1 MSATN
6 PTFSVI
12 ICHYNDA
19 DYLSGGLARVF
30 GQTRPPD
37 QVILVDD
44 GSDPDQRAI
53 VETAVRAYPDLEV
66 VWQPSNLGVVTAGNA
81 GLAKADGDFVAWWS
95 VDDHI
100 SPDLLA
106 EAERAAIA
114 HPDAGVISSETDVAY
129 EVNGELVPAY
139 THRYGLDS
147 SRLFVSGEDL
157 ATLQSWRYVWL
168 ASSGAFLRR
177 DALESGIGWRPELD
191 WFADWA
197 ALYDVANR
205 HGAVL
210 VGRPLSTVL
219 RRPDSFSGKARADK
233 QKTRAV
239 VRGYLDWVRGPE
251 SGDMGAAL
259 RRGPQALGHAL
270 GRLLLR
276 AAWCRPS
283 DWRLLCSVA
292 WGYGARRRRG
302 GPDIPIAWL
311 LKRNGLER
319 HRDKSP

>member
-1 MSATN
+1 LSANN
-6 PTFSVI
+6 PTFSVV

-19 DYLSGGLARVF
+19 DYLSDGLARVF
-30 GQTRPPD
+30 GQTRLPD

-44 GSDPDQRAI
+44 GSDPDQRAV

-66 VWQPSNLGVVTAGNA
+66 VWQPSNLGVVAAGNA
-81 GLAKADGDFVAWWS
+81 GLAKAHGDFVAWWS

-106 EAERAAIA
+106 EAARAAIA
-114 HPDAGVISSETDVAY
+114 HPAAGVISSETDVAH
-129 EVNGELVPAY
+129 ELNGELVPAY

-147 SRLFVSGEDL
+147 SRLFVSSDDL
-157 ATLQSWRYVWL
+157 ATLQRWRYVWL
-168 ASSGAFLRR
+168 ASSGAFVRR
-177 DALESGIGWRPELD
+177 EALKSGIGWRAELD

-210 VGRPLSTVL
+210 IGRPLSTVL
-219 RRPDSFSGKARADK
+219 RRPDSFSKKARADRR
-233 QKTRAV
+233 KTRAV
-239 VRGYLDWVRGPE
+239 VRRYLDWVRSPE
-251 SGDMGAAL
+251 SGDMDVAL

-270 GRLLLR
+270 GRLLLL
-276 AAWCRPS
+276 AAWDRPS
-283 DWRLLCSVA
+283 DWRLLVSVA
-292 WGYGARRRRG
+292 WGYVVRRRRG

-311 LKRNGLER
+311 LKRHGM
-319 HRDKSP
+319 